1 MSAAIRA
8 TGVTTGYVDAP
19 ILQDISL
26 EVARGE
32 VVGILGANGAGKT
45 TLLRALAG
53 TLTCWRGS
61 VAIGDADV
69 TRLPPW
75 RRVALGLAHVLEG
88 RHVFGPMTVAENLDA
103 AALVGR
109 ANGKLRN
116 EVLALFPVLAERLRQ
131 RAGSLSGGEQQM
143 LAIGRALLCGPDVLM
158 VDEMSDG
165 LAPVVTQELL
175 AGMRRINAERGV
187 ALLLVEQSPHLIA
200 DVVDR
205 VYLLEHGRV
214 AREGTIEGV
223 GGAGAIAELYL
234 GVRT

>member
-1 MSAAIRA
+1 MSVALRAA
-8 TGVTTGYVDAP
+8 GVTTGYADAP
-19 ILQDISL
+19 ILS
-26 EVARGE
+26 EVSIDVSPGE
-32 VVGILGANGAGKT
+32 IVGILGANGAGKT

-53 TLTCWRGS
+53 TLPCWRGS
-61 VAIGDADV
+61 VVIGSTDV
-69 TRLPPW
+69 TPLPPW

-88 RHVFGPMTVAENLDA
+88 RHVFGPLTVGENLDA
-103 AALVGR
+103 AALTGR
-109 ANGKLRN
+109 ATTAVRD

-143 LAIGRALLCGPDVLM
+143 LAIGRALLCGPEVLM

-165 LAPVVTQELL
+165 LAPLITQELL
-175 AGMRRINAERGV
+175 AGLRRINRERGV

-214 AREGTIEGV
+214 AAAGTIEGV

>member
-1 MSAAIRA
+1 MSTSLRA
-8 TGVTTGYVDAP
+8 TGVTTGYADAP
-19 ILQDISL
+19 ILAGVSI
-26 EVARGE
+26 EVAPGE

-53 TLTCWRGS
+53 SLPCWKGT
-61 VAIGDADV
+61 VALGGVDV

-75 RRVALGLAHVLEG
+75 RRVARGLAHVLEG
-88 RHVFGPMTVAENLDA
+88 RHVFGPMTVDENLAA

-109 ANGKLRN
+109 ANGSLRE
-116 EVLALFPVLAERLRQ
+116 EVLELFPVLRERVRQ

-143 LAIGRALLCGPDVLM
+143 LAIGRALMCGPDVLM

-165 LAPVVTQELL
+165 LAPVITHELL
-175 AGMRRINAERGV
+175 DGLRRINRERGV

-214 AREGTIEGV
+214 AAAGTIDEV

-234 GVRT
+234 GVKG